1 MKARTT
7 SDSFQPLMKAYTV
20 QAMTVLKAI
29 AIVPRR
35 VPAAYGK
42 NMFILMELCALQSRV
57 KGAINGE
64 KGFNITKV

>member
-20 QAMTVLKAI
+20 QAMTVLKDI

-35 VPAAYGK
+35 VPAA
-42 NMFILMELCALQSRV
+42 
-57 KGAINGE
+57 
-64 KGFNITKV
+64 